1 MKRPEPRMAIRVDAT
16 DQIGTGHFA
25 RCLALADLL
34 HAHGARVQF
43 VTRALPSHLHE
54 LAARRGHALAILPS
68 PLAPGDCD
76 NLAHSRW
83 LGTSQR
89 TDADLTRTAL
99 ASGRVDWLIV
109 DHYALDARWE
119 SALRPC
125 AASLMVIDDLA
136 DRTHD
141 CDALLDQN
149 LHEDMQ
155 ARYSSRVPAHC
166 RLLLGPKYA
175 LLREEF
181 GKLRASRRERDGD
194 VRRILIL
201 MGGIDADNLT
211 SLAIA
216 AVARLPRVPAVDVV
230 VGARNPARDAIAVL
244 CRTHGYALHV
254 QPSNISALMAAA
266 DLAIGAGGVAAWER
280 CCAGLPTLTLCSAQN
295 QREQVSQLALH
306 GLAYVPDVRPGD
318 AESLAT
324 HLRALLQNPALRAS
338 LSRNG
343 LRAVDGRGTQRV
355 ARALGCGAVK
365 MRVATLADSA
375 RLLEWRNHPAIRA
388 VSESAEPIEPAVHE
402 KWLSAVLANPDRHLL
417 VGEQDGKAVGVV
429 RFDVSDGAADV
440 SIYLAPGLEG
450 HGNGS
455 DLLEAAEAWLAASRP
470 AVRALKARVLRDN
483 QSSHGLFAACGYRR
497 ISTEYAKEL
506 ARR

>member
-1 MKRPEPRMAIRVDAT
+1 LRRPEPRIAIRVDAT
-16 DQIGTGHFA
+16 DPIGTGHFM
-25 RCLALADLL
+25 RCLALADML
-34 HAHGARVQF
+34 HVRGARVQF
-43 VTRALPSHLHE
+43 VTRALPSHLHK
-54 LAARRGHALAILPS
+54 LAAHRGHALAILPA
-68 PLAPGDCD
+68 PLEPGDCD
-76 NLAHSRW
+76 DLAHSAW

-89 TDADLTRTAL
+89 TDTDLTRTAL
-99 ASGRVDWLIV
+99 AGGRVDWLIV

-125 AASLMVIDDLA
+125 TGNILVIDDLA

-155 ARYSSRVPAHC
+155 ARYASRVPAHC

-181 GKLRASRRERDGD
+181 ATLRASWHERDGD

-201 MGGIDADNLT
+201 MGGVDADNLT
-211 SLAIA
+211 SLAIE
-216 AVARLPRVPAVDVV
+216 AVSSLPRVPAVDVV

-254 QPSNISALMAAA
+254 QPSNVAELMASA

-295 QREQVSQLALH
+295 QREQINQLALQ
-306 GLAYVPDVRPGD
+306 GLAYVPEVHPGNAD
-318 AESLAT
+318 ALAT
-324 HLRALLQNPALRAS
+324 HLRALLENPALRAA

-355 ARALGCGAVK
+355 AGALGCGAVE

-375 RLLEWRNHPAIRA
+375 RLLTWRNHPAIRA
-388 VSESAEPIEPAVHE
+388 VSESAEPIDPTVHE
-402 KWLSAVLANPDRHLL
+402 KWLAAVLADPDRHLL
-417 VGEQDGKAVGVV
+417 VGEQDGQAVGVV

-440 SIYLAPGLEG
+440 SIYLVPGLEG
-450 HGNGS
+450 HGRGS
-455 DLLEAAEAWLAASRP
+455 ELLQAAEAWLAASRP
-470 AVRALKARVLRDN
+470 AVLALNARVLRDN

-497 ISTEYAKEL
+497 ISTVYAKEL

>member
-1 MKRPEPRMAIRVDAT
+1 MRVDAT
-16 DQIGTGHFA
+16 DQIGTGHFM
-25 RCLALADLL
+25 RCLALADTLRTR
-34 HAHGARVQF
+34 GARVQF
-43 VTRALPSHLHE
+43 VTRPLPPHLRDQ
-54 LAARRGHALAILPS
+54 ATRRGHALAVLPAAS
-68 PLAPGDCD
+68 DPAATDD
-76 NLAHSRW
+76 LAHARW

-89 TDADLTRTAL
+89 ADAELTQSAL
-99 ASGRVDWLIV
+99 AGDRADWLIV

-125 AASLMVIDDLA
+125 ADNLMVIDDLA
-136 DRTHD
+136 DRAHD

-149 LHEDMQ
+149 LHEDMRT
-155 ARYSSRVPAHC
+155 RYAARVPAHC

-181 GKLRASRRERDGD
+181 ATLRAPRLERGGE

-201 MGGIDADNLT
+201 MGGVDADNLT

-216 AVARLPRVPAVDVV
+216 AVSRLPRVPAVDVV

-254 QPSNISALMAAA
+254 QPSNVAELMAAA

-295 QREQVSQLALH
+295 QREQVNQLALH

-324 HLRALLQNPALRAS
+324 HLRALLENPALRAA

-355 ARALGCGAVK
+355 ARALGCGAVE

-388 VSESAEPIEPAVHE
+388 VSESAEPIEPSVHE
-402 KWLSAVLANPDRHLL
+402 KWLAAVLADPDRHLL
-417 VGEQDGKAVGVV
+417 IGEQDGQAVGVV

-440 SIYLAPGLEG
+440 SIYLAPGRER
-450 HGNGS
+450 HGKGS

-497 ISTEYAKEL
+497 ISTEYAKEF